1 MKKMKKMKNNIKS
14 IIESLNKTIRIIEEE
29 VYVPEPSEN
38 DLISFYSYVT
48 DINQNDLRAALQRA
62 KLADIDLADLVRD
75 TFGST
80 PDVMGLLNE
89 AILTIGSE
97 VLDKLVGI
105 NPANEGVTYYSN
117 FTDFGLENVSDELV
131 AKLEDALTDD
141 VKSQLS
147 DCAIIL
153 LNDMD
158 IAI

>member
-1 MKKMKKMKNNIKS
+1 MKSNIKTVV
-14 IIESLNKTIRIIEEE
+14 ENLNKTIRIIEQEM
-29 VYVPEPSEN
+29 YVPEPSEN

-48 DINQNDLRAALQRA
+48 DINYNDLKAALQRA
-62 KLADIDLADLVRD
+62 KLADIDLAELVKD
-75 TFGST
+75 VSVSN

-97 VLDKLVGI
+97 ELDKLVGI

-131 AKLEDALTDD
+131 AKLENALTDD

-158 IAI
+158 IIV